1 MTAPE
6 HLSKSLAQQYRTQG
20 EFLHKF
26 NKPLGAK
33 YMGLHDDL
41 IRAKKELG
49 HGLCFCN
56 DCLGYGGEGDD

>member
-6 HLSKSLAQQYRTQG
+6 HLSKSLAEQYLIQG
-20 EFLHKF
+20 KVLRKF
-26 NKPLGAK
+26 SKRLSAK

-49 HGLCFCN
+49 
-56 DCLGYGGEGDD
+56 